1 MCYIKSMNTNTIM
14 IKRALI
20 SVSDKTGIIEFAK
33 FLHLH
38 GVEIISTG
46 GTFSQLE
53 KANIPVKKVSDI
65 THFPEIMNGRVK
77 TMHPLIM
84 GGILGRRDVDV
95 DVAAAHGI
103 QWIDLVVCNLYP
115 FEKTIEK
122 QDVTLE
128 EAIENID
135 IGGPSMIRSAA
146 KNFLHVAVIT
156 NPNQYKEVMNEIES
170 QEGITYALRAK
181 LASSAFSHTARYDA
195 LIQSYLEDSPFP
207 AELSLGFT
215 LFKSDNEDGSL
226 RYGENPH
233 QKAAVYKA
241 TLPSNKRDEMS
252 LLDAPQLQGKHLSFN
267 NLSDTQGA
275 IETLREFSETT
286 CVVVKHGTPC
296 GVSSHPSAVIALKQ
310 AFEADS
316 LSAFG
321 SIIALNVPF
330 TKEMATYL
338 SPLFIEVLVAPSFTD
353 EALEIMKKKKNL
365 RILQLENISK
375 PKEILSGRFIG
386 SDLLLQ
392 TKDAREIT
400 EDDVECVT
408 KVHVTQEQLKELLFA
423 WKVVKHV
430 KSNAIITTS
439 GKTTCGIGGGQVSRV
454 DATKIALRKSGN
466 KKNLVLA
473 SDAFFP
479 FKDSIEILKG
489 QNIQAIIQPG
499 GSIRDK
505 EVIEACDELGIAMV
519 FTHIRSFL
527 HA

>member
-1 MCYIKSMNTNTIM
+1 MNKENIS

-20 SVSDKTGIIEFAK
+20 SVSDKEGIVEFAQ
-33 FLHLH
+33 FLQDM
-38 GVEIISTG
+38 GVYIISTG
-46 GTFSQLE
+46 GTYSHLKNAHIEVHQ
-53 KANIPVKKVSDI
+53 VSDI
-65 THFPEIMNGRVK
+65 THFPEIMDGRVK

-84 GGILGRRDVDV
+84 GGILGRRDVDKII
-95 DVAAAHGI
+95 ATEMNI
-103 QWIDLVVCNLYP
+103 EWIDLVVCNLYP
-115 FEKTIEK
+115 FEKTIQKIGVSE
-122 QDVTLE
+122 E

-146 KNFLHVAVIT
+146 KNFAHVAVVT
-156 NPNQYKEVMNEIES
+156 HPNQYKNIMDEITKKRGVSFPTRRE
-170 QEGITYALRAK
+170 YA
-181 LASSAFSHTARYDA
+181 SVAFSHTARYDA
-195 LIQSYLEDSPFP
+195 LIQSYFSHTQFP
-207 AELSLGFT
+207 SELSLGFT
-215 LFKSDNEDGSL
+215 LFESDGEDFTL

-233 QKAAVYKA
+233 QKAAVYRASLYGEK
-241 TLPSNKRDEMS
+241 KDEMS

-267 NLSDTQGA
+267 NLSDTSGA

-296 GVSSHPSAVIALKQ
+296 GVSSQFEPLMALKK

-321 SIIALNVPF
+321 SIIALNVHF
-330 TKEMATYL
+330 DKEMALYL
-338 SPLFIEVLVAPSFTD
+338 SKLFIEVLVAPSFSD
-353 EALEIMKKKKNL
+353 EALSILKKKKNV
-365 RILQLENISK
+365 RVLQLPIIRK

-400 EDDVECVT
+400 KDDVECVT
-408 KVHVTQEQLKELLFA
+408 TLKVSDKDLQELLFA

-430 KSNAIITTS
+430 KSNAIVTS
-439 GKTTCGIGGGQVSRV
+439 YDNTTCGIGGGQVSRV
-454 DATKIALRKSGN
+454 DSTEIALRKGGE
-466 KKNLVLA
+466 KGALVLA

-489 QNIQAIIQPG
+489 HNIKAIIQPG

-505 EVIEACDELGIAMV
+505 EVIQACDELGIAMV
-519 FTHIRSFL
+519 FTHTRSFL